1 MSARSLGLK
10 KRWARGEVTFGAW
23 LGLSDPAVAEIMAV
37 TGFDFV
43 FIDAEHGN
51 HTLASLPTTLMAFN
65 GHATVPIVRVPWNDA
80 VTIKSV
86 LDAGADGVIAPM
98 IMNAEETR
106 ALTRASFYP
115 PDGARG
121 FGPLRASAYYRDTAE
136 YAATANQSIIVIP
149 QIEHVDAARKAED
162 IVAVPGV
169 AAVLIGPNDMSGT
182 AGVLGQLDHP
192 AVTAGVE
199 QVAAAAAKHGIPAC
213 IGAVYPPEEAAAWAR
228 RGATMVNTSLDAG
241 ILAEGATRALRTATE
256 AAAS

>member
-10 KRWARGEVTFGAW
+10 KRWARREVTFGAW
-23 LGLSDPAVAEIMAV
+23 LGLSDPAVAEIMAA

-98 IMNAEETR
+98 IMNAEEAR

-121 FGPLRASAYYRDTAE
+121 FGPLRASAYYRDIGE
-136 YAATANQSIIVIP
+136 YAATP
-149 QIEHVDAARKAED
+149 MKA
-162 IVAVPGV
+162 
-169 AAVLIGPNDMSGT
+169 SR
-182 AGVLGQLDHP
+182 Q
-192 AVTAGVE
+192 
-199 QVAAAAAKHGIPAC
+199 
-213 IGAVYPPEEAAAWAR
+213 
-228 RGATMVNTSLDAG
+228 
-241 ILAEGATRALRTATE
+241 
-256 AAAS
+256 